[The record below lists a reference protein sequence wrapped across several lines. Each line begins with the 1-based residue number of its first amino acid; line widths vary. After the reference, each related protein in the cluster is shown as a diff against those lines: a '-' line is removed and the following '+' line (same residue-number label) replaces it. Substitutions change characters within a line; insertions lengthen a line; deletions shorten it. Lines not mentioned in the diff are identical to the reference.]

1 MRGSLGAVVQTVI
14 VRTVLVSL
22 PSGSG
27 VVRHDDGSI
36 VVTNDAASG
45 GGGTY
50 LRSDDKFHPVKTWV
64 EEEHSTVGGLL
75 PPGAVSADVVDDRG
89 RRVPAAVANGAYIAL
104 LEQPNDGE
112 EPIVCCRDRAGDPVR
127 RPWAA
132 DYPSVRVTDAEE
144 PCPACGSTDYD
155 EYRPFEHWRGGQRSP
170 NGTLSPLP
178 VVSCRAC
185 GHEEREGGFM
195 RSVSE
200 GPEGEDDETKAER
213 MATAPARQRHRQWAT
228 AATTLAGASFPIYG
242 AEGWAARLGGSG
254 GQDGQCTE
262 VTVNHYDTPYAEPWN
277 GERPRFTV
285 TTELGAL
292 HPHGAVERARSR
304 LESWVANEE
313 TTPCPDAS
321 RAAITLWLRGRDRE
335 RRAAVLGAMRSEQ
348 HLTINDTPIA
358 ALVLRTQ
365 RGRWVAAAASA
376 EVTIIVAAHDLQPP
390 SLRLRAIADPISE
403 LLGPEPPRQ

>member
-1 MRGSLGAVVQTVI
+1 MGAVVQTVI

-45 GGGTY
+45 GSGTY
-50 LRSDDKFHPVKTWV
+50 IRADDKFHPVKTWL
-64 EEEHSTVGGLL
+64 EEGRSAVGGLL

-89 RRVPAAVANGAYIAL
+89 RQVPPAVAHGAYIAL

-112 EPIVCCRDRAGDPVR
+112 EPIVCCRDSAGDPVR

-144 PCPACGSTDYD
+144 PCPACGATDYD
-155 EYRPFEHWRGGQRSP
+155 EYTPFEHWRGGQRSA
-170 NGTLSPLP
+170 NGTISPHP

-185 GHEEREGGFM
+185 GHEEREYGFM

-200 GPEGEDDETKAER
+200 GPEGEDDETRAAR
-213 MATAPARQRHRQWAT
+213 MATARARQRHRQWAT

-242 AEGWAARLGGSG
+242 AEGWTGRLGGSG
-254 GQDGQCTE
+254 GRDGQCTE
-262 VTVNHYDTPYAEPWN
+262 VTVKHYDTPYADPWN
-277 GERPRFTV
+277 GARPRLTV

-292 HPHGAVERARSR
+292 HPHEAVERARSR
-304 LESWVANEE
+304 LESWVADEE
-313 TTPCPDAS
+313 TARWPDAS
-321 RAAITLWLRGRDRE
+321 RAAMTLWLRGRDRQ
-335 RRAAVLGAMRSEQ
+335 RRATVLSAVRSEQ
-348 HLTINDTPIA
+348 HLTINDTPTD

-365 RGRWVAAAASA
+365 RGRWVAMAAYAGL
-376 EVTIIVAAHDLQPP
+376 TIIVAAHDFQPA
-390 SLRLRAIADPISE
+390 SLHLRAIADPIAE
-403 LLGPEPPRQ
+403 LLGPEPPRR